1 MSEWILPL
9 YKIFSDDED
18 VSLVTRIIKRGTY
31 WAIGPE
37 IEEFENELKKY
48 LGVDYCIAMNSGT
61 SSLHATLLAYN
72 IKKNDEIIVP
82 SFSFISTANA
92 VLFVNAKPVF
102 ADIEKQNY
110 GLDPFEVKKKITKHT
125 KAVMPM
131 DYGGLSCK
139 INDIKQVSDENKLIL
154 LEDGAESLGSSV
166 NNKKVGTNA
175 DATIFSF
182 CGNKVITTGE
192 GGAVVT
198 NSKEIY
204 EKIKLIRSHGR
215 QDNANYFNNPEIS
228 KYVSVGFNWRMSSIT
243 AALGISQLH
252 KLDKLIKM
260 RQDNAEY
267 ITKRISKHNE
277 IKPPFSNN
285 EFKNIFQMYTITLK
299 NMNIR
304 NKLHDFLIKKKIFSK
319 IYFSPIHLTE
329 FYKKNNEGK
338 ISLPVT
344 EKISNSDL
352 TLPLFPNMTKDEKSY
367 LVEAIDEFF
376 ELNDK
381 SYGKSNEPGIP

>member
-1 MSEWILPL
+1 MNMSDWILPL
-9 YKIFSDDED
+9 YKIFSDEED
-18 VSLVTRIIKRGTY
+18 VNLVTKIIKRGTY

-37 IEEFENELKKY
+37 IEEFENELKNY
-48 LGVDYCIAMNSGT
+48 LGADYCVAMNSGT

-72 IKKNDEIIVP
+72 IKKNDEVIVP

-110 GLDPFEVKKKITKHT
+110 GLDPLDIKKKISERTK
-125 KAVMPM
+125 VIMPM

-139 INDIKQVSDENKLIL
+139 INEIKQISDAKNLIL

-204 EKIKLIRSHGR
+204 DKINLIRSHGR
-215 QDNANYFNNPEIS
+215 QDNSNYFNNPEIS

-260 RQDNAEY
+260 RQDNANY
-267 ITKRISKHNE
+267 ISNRISKHSE

-299 NMNIR
+299 NTSIR
-304 NKLHDFLIKKKIFSK
+304 NKLHKFLIKKKIFSK
-319 IYFSPIHLTE
+319 IYFEPIHLTE
-329 FYKKNNEGK
+329 FYKNNNKES
-338 ISLPVT
+338 ISLPNT
-344 EKISNSDL
+344 EEIANSVL
-352 TLPLFPNMTKDEKSY
+352 TLPLFPNMTQDEKTY
-367 LVEAIDEFF
+367 LIESINEFF
-376 ELNDK
+376 ESNKND
-381 SYGKSNEPGIP
+381 

>member
-1 MSEWILPL
+1 MNMSDWILPL
-9 YKIFSDDED
+9 YKIFSDEED
-18 VSLVTRIIKRGTY
+18 VNLVTKIIKRGTY

-37 IEEFENELKKY
+37 IEEFENELKNY
-48 LGVDYCIAMNSGT
+48 LGADYCVAMNSGT

-72 IKKNDEIIVP
+72 IKKNDEVIVP

-110 GLDPFEVKKKITKHT
+110 GLDPLDIKKKISERTK
-125 KAVMPM
+125 VIMPM
-131 DYGGLSCK
+131 DYGGLSCR
-139 INDIKQVSDENKLIL
+139 INEIKQISDAKNLIL

-204 EKIKLIRSHGR
+204 DKINLIRSHGR
-215 QDNANYFNNPEIS
+215 QDNSNYFNNPEIS

-260 RQDNAEY
+260 RQDNANY
-267 ITKRISKHNE
+267 ISNRISKHSE

-299 NMNIR
+299 NTSIR
-304 NKLHDFLIKKKIFSK
+304 NKLHKFLIKKKIFSK
-319 IYFSPIHLTE
+319 IYFEPIHLTE
-329 FYKKNNEGK
+329 FYKNNNKES
-338 ISLPVT
+338 ISLPNT
-344 EKISNSDL
+344 EEIANSVL
-352 TLPLFPNMTKDEKSY
+352 TLPLFPNMTQDEKTY
-367 LVEAIDEFF
+367 LIESINEFF
-376 ELNDK
+376 ESNKND
-381 SYGKSNEPGIP
+381 

>member
-1 MSEWILPL
+1 MSDWIFPL
-9 YKIFSDDED
+9 YQIFSDEEY
-18 VSLVTRIIKRGTY
+18 VNLVTKIIKRGTY

-37 IEEFENELKKY
+37 IEEFENELKNY
-48 LGVDYCIAMNSGT
+48 LGADYCVAMNSGT

-72 IKKNDEIIVP
+72 IKKNDEVIVP

-110 GLDPFEVKKKITKHT
+110 GLDPLDIKKKISERTK
-125 KAVMPM
+125 VIMPM

-139 INDIKQVSDENKLIL
+139 INEIKQISDAKNLIL

-204 EKIKLIRSHGR
+204 DKINLIRSHGR
-215 QDNANYFNNPEIS
+215 QDNSNYFNNPEIS

-260 RQDNAEY
+260 RQDNANY
-267 ITKRISKHNE
+267 ISNRISKHSE

-299 NMNIR
+299 NTSIR
-304 NKLHDFLIKKKIFSK
+304 NKLHKFLIKKKIFSK
-319 IYFSPIHLTE
+319 IYFEPIHLTE
-329 FYKKNNEGK
+329 FYKNNNKES
-338 ISLPVT
+338 ISLPNT
-344 EKISNSDL
+344 EEIANSVL
-352 TLPLFPNMTKDEKSY
+352 TLPLFPNMTQDEKTY
-367 LVEAIDEFF
+367 LIESINEFF
-376 ELNDK
+376 ESNKND
-381 SYGKSNEPGIP
+381 

>member
-1 MSEWILPL
+1 MSMSDWILPL
-9 YKIFSDDED
+9 YKIFSDEED
-18 VSLVTRIIKRGTY
+18 VNLVTKIIRRGTY

-37 IEEFENELKKY
+37 IEEFENELKNY
-48 LGVDYCIAMNSGT
+48 LGADYCIAMNSGT

-72 IKKNDEIIVP
+72 IKKNDEVIVP

-110 GLDPFEVKKKITKHT
+110 GLDPVDIKKKISEHT
-125 KAVMPM
+125 KAIMPM

-139 INDIKQVSDENKLIL
+139 INEIKQISDEKNLIL

-166 NNKKVGTNA
+166 NNKKVGTNS

-204 EKIKLIRSHGR
+204 DKIKLIRSHGR
-215 QDNANYFNNPEIS
+215 QDNSNYFNNPEIS

-260 RQDNAEY
+260 RQDNANY
-267 ITKRISKHNE
+267 ISNRISKHSE

-299 NMNIR
+299 NTSIR
-304 NKLHDFLIKKKIFSK
+304 DKLHGFLIKKKIFSK
-319 IYFSPIHLTE
+319 IYFEPIHLTE
-329 FYKKNNEGK
+329 FYKNNNKEI
-338 ISLPVT
+338 ISLPIT
-344 EKISNSDL
+344 EEIANSVL
-352 TLPLFPNMTKDEKSY
+352 TLPLFPNMTQDEKSY
-367 LVEAIDEFF
+367 LIESINEFF
-376 ELNDK
+376 ESNKND
-381 SYGKSNEPGIP
+381 

>member
-1 MSEWILPL
+1 MNMSDWILPL
-9 YKIFSDDED
+9 YKIFSDEED
-18 VSLVTRIIKRGTY
+18 VNLVTKIIKRGTY

-37 IEEFENELKKY
+37 IEEFENELKNY
-48 LGVDYCIAMNSGT
+48 LGADYCIAMNSGT

-72 IKKNDEIIVP
+72 IKKNDEVIVP

-110 GLDPFEVKKKITKHT
+110 GLDPLDIKKKISERTK
-125 KAVMPM
+125 VIMPM
-131 DYGGLSCK
+131 DYGGLSCR
-139 INDIKQVSDENKLIL
+139 INEIKQISDAKNLIL

-204 EKIKLIRSHGR
+204 DKINLIRSHGR
-215 QDNANYFNNPEIS
+215 QDNSNYFNNPEIS

-260 RQDNAEY
+260 RQDNANY
-267 ITKRISKHNE
+267 ISNRISKHSE

-299 NMNIR
+299 NTSIR
-304 NKLHDFLIKKKIFSK
+304 NKLHKFLIKKKIFSK
-319 IYFSPIHLTE
+319 IYFEPIHLTE
-329 FYKKNNEGK
+329 FYKNNNKES
-338 ISLPVT
+338 ISLPNT
-344 EKISNSDL
+344 EEIANSVL
-352 TLPLFPNMTKDEKSY
+352 TLPLFPNMTQDEKTY
-367 LVEAIDEFF
+367 LIESINEFF
-376 ELNDK
+376 ESNKND
-381 SYGKSNEPGIP
+381 

>member
-1 MSEWILPL
+1 MSDWILPL
-9 YKIFSDDED
+9 YKIFSDEED
-18 VSLVTRIIKRGTY
+18 VNLVTKIIKRGTY

-37 IEEFENELKKY
+37 IEEFENELKNY
-48 LGVDYCIAMNSGT
+48 LGADYCVAMNSGT

-72 IKKNDEIIVP
+72 IKKNDEVIVP

-110 GLDPFEVKKKITKHT
+110 GLDPLDIKKKISERTK
-125 KAVMPM
+125 VIMPM

-139 INDIKQVSDENKLIL
+139 INEIKQISDAKNLIL

-204 EKIKLIRSHGR
+204 DKINLIRSHGR
-215 QDNANYFNNPEIS
+215 QDNSNYFNNPEIS

-260 RQDNAEY
+260 RQDNANY
-267 ITKRISKHNE
+267 ISNRISKHSE

-299 NMNIR
+299 NTSIR
-304 NKLHDFLIKKKIFSK
+304 NKLHKFLIKKKIFSK
-319 IYFSPIHLTE
+319 IYFEPIHLTE
-329 FYKKNNEGK
+329 FYKNNNKES
-338 ISLPVT
+338 ISLPNT
-344 EKISNSDL
+344 EEIANSVL
-352 TLPLFPNMTKDEKSY
+352 TLPLFPNMTQDEKTY
-367 LVEAIDEFF
+367 LIESINEFF
-376 ELNDK
+376 ESNKND
-381 SYGKSNEPGIP
+381 